1 MLTPRSQLLGVL
13 MRRTMLAAMSSL
25 RTAALPLSVSLFLSL
40 PLPGLYCPRSHLL
53 GVPMRHTTL
62 SAMSSPRTAALALCA
77 PLSDSPMFMPL
88 NKLTILPVV
97 MKQIPL
103 RNRSQSR
110 PQARAQLY
118 SHPQVPSVPI
128 WASSQSRPQAPAQLY
143 SHPQVLLYLSRLARR
158 VDPRLPPGYTLTLR
172 SFRTYL
178 G

>member
-13 MRRTMLAAMSSL
+13 MRRTMLAAIWRGHMERTCMSSH

-62 SAMSSPRTAALALCA
+62 SAMFSPRTAARSLSV
-77 PLSDSPMFMPL
+77 PLSQTHPCSRPSTSSLFAQL
-88 NKLTILPVV
+88 SC
-97 MKQIPL
+97 
-103 RNRSQSR
+103 NRSHY
-110 PQARAQLY
+110 A
-118 SHPQVPSVPI
+118 I
-128 WASSQSRPQAPAQLY
+128 
-143 SHPQVLLYLSRLARR
+143 ARR
-158 VDPRLPPGYTLTLR
+158 VDPRLPPSYTLTLRSLPYLSGLACRVDPRLPPSYTLTLR